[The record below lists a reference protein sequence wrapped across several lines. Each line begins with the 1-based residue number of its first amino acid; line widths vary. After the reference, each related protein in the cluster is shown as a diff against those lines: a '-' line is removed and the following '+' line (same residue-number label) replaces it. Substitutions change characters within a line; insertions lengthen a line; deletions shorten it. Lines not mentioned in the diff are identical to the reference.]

1 MSDKSKR
8 EVIDDILQD
17 SITAFGAS
25 GSDTYTITI
34 DPNSYNFTSS
44 NLTYSDNITITSQ
57 PYNSMHSNSTVSMP
71 TTYTIGTDSAGFND
85 IHWGQQEEWVNS
97 FPDWLRV
104 EDMCKK
110 YPGLE
115 IALRNFRTVYT
126 LVKDDYDNPK
136 TKK

>member
-8 EVIDDILQD
+8 EVIDNILQD
-17 SITAFGAS
+17 SITSFGYS
-25 GSDTYTITI
+25 DSDTYTITI
-34 DPNSYNFTSS
+34 DPNSYTSS

>member
-17 SITAFGAS
+17 SITAFGYS
-25 GSDTYTITI
+25 DSDTYTITI
-34 DPNSYNFTSS
+34 DPNSYTSS

-57 PYNSMHSNSTVSMP
+57 PYNSMHSNATVSIP
-71 TTYTIGTDSAGFND
+71 TTYTIGTNSTGFND

-97 FPDWLRV
+97 FPDWHRV

>member
-17 SITAFGAS
+17 SVTTFGAS
-25 GSDTYTITI
+25 GSDVCTIII

-44 NLTYSDNITITSQ
+44 TLTYSDNITITSQ
-57 PYNSMHSNSTVSMP
+57 PYNSMHSTVTIP
-71 TTYTIGTDSAGFND
+71 TTYTIGTDSTGFND

-97 FPDWLRV
+97 FPDWHRV
-104 EDMCKK
+104 ENMCKK

>member
-8 EVIDDILQD
+8 EVIDNILQD
-17 SITAFGAS
+17 SVTAFGAS
-25 GSDTYTITI
+25 GSDAYTITI
-34 DPNSYNFTSS
+34 DPGSYNFTSS
-44 NLTYSDNITITSQ
+44 TLTYSDNITITSQ
-57 PYNSMHSNSTVSMP
+57 PYSSMHSTVSIP
-71 TTYTIGTDSAGFND
+71 TTYTIGTDSTGFND
-85 IHWGQQEEWVNS
+85 IHWGQQEEWINS
-97 FPDWLRV
+97 FPDWQRV

-136 TKK
+136 AKK